1 MKKLLLIAFFL
12 LIAGIS
18 YSQESSSNTVFTVG
32 HTFQN
37 DISLSIG
44 GKAFAGK
51 DLIIAYDHTHNFA
64 TKCQSNYINIGI
76 GNDKQII
83 LIKYGAATK
92 PYEGTHIHYTDYG
105 VEYLWVYRTEGHNLL
120 YGLSYTKEN
129 GFGVKAGLLF

>member
-18 YSQESSSNTVFTVG
+18 YSQESPNTVFTVG
-32 HTFQN
+32 HTFKN

-64 TKCQSNYINIGI
+64 TKCQRNYINIGI

-105 VEYLWVYRTEGHNLL
+105 IEYLWVYRRNDRNLL

-129 GFGVKAGLLF
+129 GFGLKAGLLF